1 MLRFLDI
8 PLVTSRLGCHD
19 RGRLRVVLRFALG
32 VVQSPPNSP
41 PEAGAPGAS
50 GWRCRAERSALT
62 LEDGFCHP
70 PDSGGLRMD
79 WNLDAEADR
88 RVS

>member
-1 MLRFLDI
+1 MLRFLDSS
-8 PLVTSRLGCHD
+8 LVAGRLGCHD

-32 VVQSPPNSP
+32 VVRSPLNSP
-41 PEAGAPGAS
+41 PEAGVPGAS

-62 LEDGFCHP
+62 LEDGFTIESE
-70 PDSGGLRMD
+70 SGGLRID
-79 WNLDAEADR
+79 WNLDAEAAR

>member
-1 MLRFLDI
+1 MLRFLDF
-8 PLVTSRLGCHD
+8 PLVTGRLGCHD
-19 RGRLRVVLRFALG
+19 RGRLRVVLRFARA
-32 VVQSPPNSP
+32 VVQSPPDSH
-41 PEAGAPGAS
+41 PEAGVPGAS

-62 LEDGFCHP
+62 LEDGFAIAP
-70 PDSGGLRMD
+70 ESGGLRID